1 MIQPDA
7 HNQRMSIERRWIGPN
22 SGSNYSND
30 RWRNARAEQR
40 DGRLLTSLLA
50 KATLGPGP
58 VLDAPCGTG
67 RLQTVLRELKR
78 DSICLDLSASML
90 KQIRTGARL
99 QGSAFALPFKDH
111 SFPLVTCCR
120 LLHHLAE
127 PIDQA
132 ALLREL
138 ARVSAGW
145 VAVSHWDAAS
155 WHMLRR
161 RMGWRKGH
169 DHRVGLRHRELI
181 ELGLTAGLERC
192 WSRSSL
198 RFISPQT
205 WTLFKKQPRNES
217 QAPC

>member
-7 HNQRMSIERRWIGPN
+7 QNQRMLIERRWSSPN
-22 SGSNYSND
+22 SGSNYSTD
-30 RWRNARAEQR
+30 RWRNPRAKQR
-40 DGRLLTSLLA
+40 DGRLLTSLLT

-58 VLDAPCGTG
+58 LLDAPCGTG
-67 RLQTVLRELKR
+67 RLQTVLRGLNR
-78 DSICLDLSASML
+78 DSICLDLSAAML
-90 KQIRTGARL
+90 KQVETGARL

-111 SFPLVTCCR
+111 SFPLVTRCH
-120 LLHHLAE
+120 LLHHLAG
-127 PIDQA
+127 PADQA
-132 ALLREL
+132 VLLREL

-155 WHMLRR
+155 WHVLRR

-169 DHRVGLRHRELI
+169 DHRVGLRRRELI
-181 ELGLTAGLERC
+181 ELGLAAGLERC

-205 WTLFKKQPRNES
+205 WTLFKKQPRNEDRPS
-217 QAPC
+217 C